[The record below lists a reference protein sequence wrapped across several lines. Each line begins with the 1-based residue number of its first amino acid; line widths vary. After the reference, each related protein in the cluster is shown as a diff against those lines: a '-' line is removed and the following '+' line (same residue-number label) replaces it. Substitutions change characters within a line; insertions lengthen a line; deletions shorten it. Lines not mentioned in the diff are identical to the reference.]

1 MDTLKTALKS
11 ALVNTFVFGLIFFGG
26 LALLKATTPM
36 ATRLMVVGVYFFCR
50 LVIDGLPAAKKKG
63 GR

>member
-11 ALVNTFVFGLIFFGG
+11 ALVNTFVFALIFFGG
-26 LALLKATTPM
+26 LALLKAATPM
-36 ATRLMVVGVYFFCR
+36 ATRLMVVGVYFVCR
-50 LVIDGLPAAKKKG
+50 LVIDSLLAKKKG